1 MLIGRQIHC
10 IIIQINIFFLYKEFS
25 RLFRSIEMKALLWFK
40 LIITFHMLKEH
51 LVWTDEICQNF
62 KFVIDQD
69 LVADHALQGHVF
81 KSVTVDSV
89 SQCHVACK
97 DDCRCISMNYIQ
109 NIPRNNCQL
118 NDVNKLIKPDAL
130 KHKPGATYY
139 DLTREYIIVSTVIK
153 DIWTFLLIYTFIQG
167 TF

>member
-1 MLIGRQIHC
+1 
-10 IIIQINIFFLYKEFS
+10 
-25 RLFRSIEMKALLWFK
+25 MKAFLWFK
-40 LIITFHMLKEH
+40 LSITVHMLEEH
-51 LVWTDEICQNF
+51 LVCTHEICQNF

-69 LVADHALQGHVF
+69 LVADHALQGHDL
-81 KSVTVDSV
+81 KSVTVASV
-89 SQCHVACK
+89 SQCHMTCK

-130 KHKPGATYY
+130 KYKPGATYY
-139 DLTREYIIVSTVIK
+139 DLAREYIIVSTVIK
-153 DIWTFLLIYTFIQG
+153 DTWIFLLIYNFIQG